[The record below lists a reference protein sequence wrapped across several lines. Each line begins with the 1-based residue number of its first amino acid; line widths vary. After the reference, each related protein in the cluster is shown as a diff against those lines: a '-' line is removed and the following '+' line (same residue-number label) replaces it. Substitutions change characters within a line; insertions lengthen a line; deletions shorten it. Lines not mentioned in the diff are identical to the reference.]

1 MDSIPCRSCEGAIT
15 VMSLPCG
22 EVLRIWCPVCE
33 VPLEVV
39 WSAREVVVTIGQD
52 EPLTMFGGG
61 R

>member
-1 MDSIPCRSCEGAIT
+1 MDNIPCRSCEAPIA

-22 EVLRIWCPVCE
+22 EVLRLECPECG

-39 WSAREVVVTIGQD
+39 WSARDVVVTIGQD
-52 EPLTMFGGG
+52 EQSIMFGGG